1 MYNVPKL
8 RKSQILKV
16 SHHFGTL
23 CIKGFKHQIL
33 KVCLTILKVSRHF
46 GTLCINEFK
55 HQILKVSH
63 HFESAPSFWYIMH
76 QSVQTLTHYRPSL
89 LKMSLFHRCFSNIL
103 PVKTN
108 YLVSTLV
115 EHWLKMG

>member
-1 MYNVPKL
+1 MHQRVQT
-8 RKSQILKV
+8 SDFESV
-16 SHHFGTL
+16 SHHFESVSSFWDIMHQRVQTL
-23 CIKGFKHQIL
+23 DFE
-33 KVCLTILKVSRHF
+33 S
-46 GTLCINEFK
+46 
-55 HQILKVSH
+55 VSH